1 MFKRRSGLGG
11 LRIFVGPMRR
21 EDPATGAGAGGAAN
35 GGGAP
40 TATPPA
46 PAPTPT
52 PAPAPVVPAPVDVT
66 QTKEYKEALAKAVA
80 DADAKARLGT
90 QDKARNAVLEE
101 IATALGLKPK
111 DVDPA
116 QVGKE
121 LADAR
126 EENKRLQTRLAVGS
140 AARAN
145 GGDEDMVT
153 AWLAHK
159 GLLKD
164 LDPAAADYASRVDAI
179 VKEQVKANPKL
190 AAAGATPPPIVPGAS
205 GPGSTGMAG
214 GAGEGGRVVGLGNA
228 LAAAQRR

>member
-11 LRIFVGPMRR
+11 LRVIVGPMRR

-40 TATPPA
+40 AVP
-46 PAPTPT
+46 
-52 PAPAPVVPAPVDVT
+52 PAPVVPAVPAPVVPVPVDVT
-66 QTKEYKEALAKAVA
+66 QTQEFKAALAKATA

-90 QDKARNAVLEE
+90 QDKARTAVLDE
-101 IATALGLKPK
+101 IAGALGLKPK

-116 QVGKE
+116 AVGKE

-126 EENKRLQTRLAVGS
+126 VENARLTQQIAVGA
-140 AARAN
+140 AARKA

-153 AWLAHK
+153 AWLSHK
-159 GLLKD
+159 GLLKS
-164 LDPAAADYASRVDAI
+164 LDPTAANYGSEVERI
-179 VKEQVKANPKL
+179 VTEQIKANPKL
-190 AAAGATPPPIVPGAS
+190 AAAGAAPAPLVPGAS
-205 GPGSTGMAG
+205 GPGATGMGG
-214 GAGEGGRVVGLGNA
+214 GAGEGGRVLGLGNA

>member
-40 TATPPA
+40 SATPPA
-46 PAPTPT
+46 PAPVVP
-52 PAPAPVVPAPVDVT
+52 PVAPVVPAPVDVT
-66 QTKEYKEALAKAVA
+66 QTKEFKDALAKAAA

-90 QDKARNAVLEE
+90 QDKARTAVLDE

-111 DVDPA
+111 DIDPA
-116 QVGKE
+116 QIGKE
-121 LADAR
+121 LADTRA
-126 EENKRLQTRLAVGS
+126 ENARLQTLIAVGA

-153 AWLAHK
+153 AWLSHK

-164 LDPAAADYASRVDAI
+164 LDPAAADYATRVDAI

-190 AAAGATPPPIVPGAS
+190 AAAGAAPAPLVPGAS
-205 GPGSTGMAG
+205 GPGSTSMAG
-214 GAGEGGRVVGLGNA
+214 GTGEGGRVLGLGNA